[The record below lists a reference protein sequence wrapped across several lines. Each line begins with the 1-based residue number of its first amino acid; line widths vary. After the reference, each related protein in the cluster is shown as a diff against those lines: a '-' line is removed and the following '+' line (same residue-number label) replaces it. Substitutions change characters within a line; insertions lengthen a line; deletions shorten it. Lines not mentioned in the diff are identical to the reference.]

1 MIVGTAGHV
10 DHGKSTIVR
19 LLTGTDPDRWE
30 EERRRGLTIDLGFAS
45 LTLPSGRRV
54 SFVDV
59 PGHARF
65 VKNMLAGTG
74 GFDLVVLCVAAD
86 EGWMP
91 QTEEHTQILDVLGV
105 RHGVVAL
112 TKCDTVDAA
121 TVEERELEVEIA
133 LEGTSLEGAPVVR
146 TAATDAAT
154 HGRLRD
160 ALDAAAGRAAAG
172 AAPSPTP
179 RPRLWID
186 RVFTVKGAGTVVTG
200 TLTGGPLAAG
210 DEVDAGGVPARI
222 RGVHVHD
229 EAVAVAEPGTRT
241 ALNLVLGRAVSLR
254 RGDAVTAATPQ
265 WESGRR
271 LQVWLRPVRGRRRR
285 TASRGAFHLHVGT
298 AAMPARL
305 SVLGPA
311 AGGGHFGRLHLPRPA
326 APVAIGDRFVLRDE
340 SDTSTMGGGV
350 ILAVTGRDLGPPGR
364 ERRLAAALADPHERA
379 AAIAADLLGEAGGVL
394 AAAEMVRAVGAP
406 SPAATVRLGEFVFG
420 PEHLAAERARLAGAP
435 GPVPLPG
442 DGASLAV
449 VAALE
454 RDGVVEVADGLVW
467 PPGAGATRAS
477 ESAVAAAAVTTACEL
492 AGVRL
497 LTAREAASAS
507 GTSARLVDRML
518 ADGRLQRVGEFVTTP
533 AVRGAV
539 ERTVREVLGA
549 GPATASALREALGTT
564 RKWALPILEAL
575 DRAGITRREGE
586 LRVLVEVRE
595 SPPGSS
601 QPDAGRAG
609 APLHQPTAGPGSGG
623 P

>member
-1 MIVGTAGHV
+1 
-10 DHGKSTIVR
+10 
-19 LLTGTDPDRWE
+19 
-30 EERRRGLTIDLGFAS
+30 
-45 LTLPSGRRV
+45 
-54 SFVDV
+54 
-59 PGHARF
+59 
-65 VKNMLAGTG
+65 
-74 GFDLVVLCVAAD
+74 
-86 EGWMP
+86 
-91 QTEEHTQILDVLGV
+91 
-105 RHGVVAL
+105 
-112 TKCDTVDAA
+112 
-121 TVEERELEVEIA
+121 
-133 LEGTSLEGAPVVR
+133 
-146 TAATDAAT
+146 
-154 HGRLRD
+154 
-160 ALDAAAGRAAAG
+160 
-172 AAPSPTP
+172 
-179 RPRLWID
+179 
-186 RVFTVKGAGTVVTG
+186 
-200 TLTGGPLAAG
+200 
-210 DEVDAGGVPARI
+210 
-222 RGVHVHD
+222 
-229 EAVAVAEPGTRT
+229 
-241 ALNLVLGRAVSLR
+241 
-254 RGDAVTAATPQ
+254 
-265 WESGRR
+265 
-271 LQVWLRPVRGRRRR
+271 
-285 TASRGAFHLHVGT
+285 
-298 AAMPARL
+298 
-305 SVLGPA
+305 
-311 AGGGHFGRLHLPRPA
+311 
-326 APVAIGDRFVLRDE
+326 
-340 SDTSTMGGGV
+340 MGGGV